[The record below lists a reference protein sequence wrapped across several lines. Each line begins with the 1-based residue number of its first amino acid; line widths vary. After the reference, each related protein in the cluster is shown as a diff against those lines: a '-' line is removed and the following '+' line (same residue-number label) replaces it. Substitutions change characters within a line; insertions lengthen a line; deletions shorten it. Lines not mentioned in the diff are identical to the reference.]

1 VALNIDHFPAP
12 IAEPASACPREDQII
27 AMTGSTNEPLERIL
41 YWIRYH
47 QIIGFSVFY
56 LFVEGLAADPAVV
69 NVLRSLVGVKA
80 WLS

>member
-1 VALNIDHFPAP
+1 
-12 IAEPASACPREDQII
+12 
-27 AMTGSTNEPLERIL
+27 MTGSTNEPLERIL